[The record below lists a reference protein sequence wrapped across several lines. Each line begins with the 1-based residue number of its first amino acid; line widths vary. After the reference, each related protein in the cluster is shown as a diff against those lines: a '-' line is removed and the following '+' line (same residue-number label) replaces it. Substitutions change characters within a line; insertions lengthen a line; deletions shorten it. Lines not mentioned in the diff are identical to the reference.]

1 MCTREPRGPRARGPL
16 RSRSLPPRGAA
27 APPRC
32 GQEVRALWPPE
43 PRGAASGTASLAGAA
58 ALLGE
63 RREGVGSE
71 GRDGAR
77 PVKRRLARTA
87 RPRPQARG
95 CWPPD
100 GLTSNRGRCCWPLK
114 GPTSAPGRCRWPP
127 NGATTP
133 APRPPAG
140 PPTGV
145 FLLRQNLV
153 GLSRG
158 QRPHPP
164 AVLVPSRG
172 QQGPRPTVQKTAG
185 ENRPAAR
192 GPKPN
197 QPARSERSA
206 RASAPAEPAGKR
218 ERMKAETGHS
228 SPLPSILRL
237 ATESPLWDP
246 ISVSNR
252 RRVCGPTR
260 PRPRE
265 GPRRMPPRGPKPKP
279 AGRGAGRSYAG
290 RGRGH
295 VRREFRTSRT

>member
-133 APRPPAG
+133 APRPSAG

-206 RASAPAEPAGKR
+206 RASAPPSTPTCRSGISGRSPARGGAPPPRVPHRSKDGRR
-218 ERMKAETGHS
+218 ELTG
-228 SPLPSILRL
+228 LP
-237 ATESPLWDP
+237 AHAA
-246 ISVSNR
+246 
-252 RRVCGPTR
+252 
-260 PRPRE
+260 E
-265 GPRRMPPRGPKPKP
+265 GPRPPP
-279 AGRGAGRSYAG
+279 AGRGSQEA
-290 RGRGH
+290 
-295 VRREFRTSRT
+295 RTPGGEAPPPRVPHEPEET